1 VDSQRLSDTA
11 RGLLGSVT
19 RRARTATSAATSAV
33 GGSRDVDALLQDP
46 GLVASLERYAVEHDL
61 PLAQVRAEAA
71 THLAEMAASHD
82 PRATRSWDKLGA
94 WIMRAHDVLVDE
106 EDIVRLKALDRE
118 HSLALVFSHRS
129 YLDGWVLPNVLASRR
144 FSPLYTFGGA
154 NLDLPVVGDLVSRT
168 GVIFIKRATK
178 DIPVYRL
185 TLRAYIA
192 HLVAQRANLA
202 WSIEGGRTRTGKLR
216 PPVHGILRYLS
227 DAAEASSGPEVYLVP
242 VSIVYD
248 QLHEV
253 AGMTAEARGSRK
265 RPEDLGWLIR
275 FARSQGGRLGRA
287 YVSIGEPLPLRERM
301 AALRASGNDTSQAVE
316 RIAIDASHRINRAT
330 PVTTTAVVCLALL
343 GADRALTFDR
353 VLDTVDPLARYIA
366 DRRWPVAGAAS
377 LTDKSTIRRAL
388 QELVASGVL
397 TVFDAGIEPVWRIAP
412 DQHLVAAFYRNTVIH
427 ILVERAIGEVSLLDA
442 MAAPAGADAERAAWE
457 RAKALR
463 DLLKFEFFFPGRDDF
478 EQELRAELALMSP
491 ISPAAPGTLT
501 PAAARTI
508 LETTDLHVAHLV
520 LRPFVDAY
528 LVVAD
533 RLAAAGDS
541 AVAEADVLE
550 EALQVGQQWELERR
564 IASAESVS
572 LELYKTALRLAAHR
586 DLLAGDDAVGMD
598 DASSTD
604 RAAGKAGEPGPNG
617 EHPAYQGVSLKAR
630 RAAFLAELQ
639 GVATQL
645 DEIARIEA
653 TRRSTRGVR

>member
-1 VDSQRLSDTA
+1 M
-11 RGLLGSVT
+11 T
-19 RRARTATSAATSAV
+19 RRARDAASAV
-33 GGSRDVDALLQDP
+33 TGPADLDELLADP
-46 GLVASLERYAVEHDL
+46 GLVTALERYAAEHNL
-61 PLAQVRAEAA
+61 PIGQVRAEAA
-71 THLAEMAASHD
+71 EHLREMAASHD
-82 PRATRSWDKLGA
+82 PRATQSWDKLGA

-118 HSLALVFSHRS
+118 HSLAIVFSHRS

-178 DIPVYRL
+178 EIPVYRL

-192 HLVAQRANLA
+192 HLVKRRSNMA

-227 DAAEASSGPEVYLVP
+227 DAAEASDGPDVMLVP

-287 YVSIGEPLPLRERM
+287 YVSIGEPFPLRERM
-301 AALRASGNDTSQAVE
+301 AALRAEGNDTSQAVE
-316 RIAIDASHRINRAT
+316 RVAIDASHRINRAT

-353 VLDTVDPLARYIA
+353 VLDTVEPLARYIR

-397 TVFDAGIEPVWRIAP
+397 TVFDAGTEPVWRIAP
-412 DQHLVAAFYRNTVIH
+412 EQHLVAAFYRNTVIH
-427 ILVERAIGEVSLLDA
+427 MLV
-442 MAAPAGADAERAAWE
+442 ERAAWE

-478 EQELRAELALMSP
+478 ERELRAELALMSP
-491 ISPAAPGTLT
+491 ISPAEPGVLT
-501 PAAARTI
+501 SAAARAI
-508 LETTDLHVAHLV
+508 LDATDLHVAHLV

-541 AVAEADVLE
+541 AVAEEDILD
-550 EALQVGQQWELERR
+550 EALRVGQQWELERR

-572 LELYKTALRLAAHR
+572 LELYKTALRLARHR
-586 DLLAGDDAVGMD
+586 GLLGGEGGDTAYE
-598 DASSTD
+598 
-604 RAAGKAGEPGPNG
+604 GE
-617 EHPAYQGVSLKAR
+617 SLSAR
-630 RAAFLAELQ
+630 RAAFLVELQ

-645 DEIARIEA
+645 DQIDRIEQA
-653 TRRSTRGVR
+653 RRSARGVR

>member
-1 VDSQRLSDTA
+1 MDAQRLAGMA
-11 RGLLGSVT
+11 RGWVGSAS
-19 RRARTATSAATSAV
+19 RRARDAADVVTGV
-33 GGSRDVDALLQDP
+33 GPDIEQILAEP
-46 GLVASLERYAVEHDL
+46 GLVTSLERYAAENDL
-61 PLAQVRAEAA
+61 SIAAVRSEAA
-71 THLAEMAASHD
+71 EHLHEMFATHD

-106 EDIVRLKALDRE
+106 EDMVRLKELDRQ
-118 HSLALVFSHRS
+118 HSLAIVFSHRS

-144 FSPLYTFGGA
+144 FSPLFTFGGA
-154 NLDLPVVGDLVSRT
+154 NLDLPVVGGVVSRT

-178 DIPVYRL
+178 EIPVYRL
-185 TLRAYIA
+185 SLRAYIT
-192 HLVAQRANLA
+192 HLVGRRANLA

-227 DAAEASSGPEVYLVP
+227 DAAEASDGPDVMLVP

-287 YVSIGEPLPLRERM
+287 YVSIGEPFPLRERM
-301 AALRASGNDTSQAVE
+301 ATLRAEGNDTSQAVE
-316 RIAIDASHRINRAT
+316 RVAIDASHRINRAT

-343 GADRALTFDR
+343 GADRALTFER
-353 VLDTVDPLARYIA
+353 VLDTVEPLARYIR

-377 LTDKSTIRRAL
+377 LTDRSTIRRAL

-397 TVFDAGIEPVWRIAP
+397 AVFEAGTEPVWRIAP

-427 ILVERAIGEVSLLDA
+427 ILVERAIGEVALLDA
-442 MAAPAGADAERAAWE
+442 IAAPEGADVERAAWE

-478 EQELRAELALMSP
+478 ERELRAELALMAP
-491 ISPAAPGTLT
+491 TAAGTLT
-501 PAAARTI
+501 VDTAHA
-508 LETTDLHVAHLV
+508 LLQGSNLHVANLV

-533 RLAAAGDS
+533 RLAAAGD
-541 AVAEADVLE
+541 APVE
-550 EALQVGQQWELERR
+550 EAELLDEALRVGQQWELEHR

-572 LELYKTALRLAAHR
+572 LELYRTGLRLARHR
-586 DLLAGDDAVGMD
+586 GLLGGEGADTAYSSESVG
-598 DASSTD
+598 
-604 RAAGKAGEPGPNG
+604 
-617 EHPAYQGVSLKAR
+617 AR
-630 RAAFLAELQ
+630 RAAFLVELQ
-639 GVATQL
+639 DVAAQL
-645 DEIARIEA
+645 DKIARIA
-653 TRRSTRGVR
+653 QAGRSARGVR